1 MIISQNRLLID
12 GHILFVAGLRENI
25 LIRLDRLLV
34 NGYLLLIGGL
44 SFYLVVS

>member
-12 GHILFVAGLRENI
+12 WHILFIARLRDNM
-25 LIRLDRLLV
+25 LISLVRLVV
-34 NGYLLLIGGL
+34 NGYLLLIDGL